1 MRVDDEVSVDA
12 DELVTQALAADPDVE
27 VPDNA
32 VSFDELTGGHEFEL
46 LPDWYIPQPGS
57 RAEVVGGWRRR
68 VVLAVVGSILL
79 VDAAGFCV
87 IYGHITIG

>member
-1 MRVDDEVSVDA
+1 
-12 DELVTQALAADPDVE
+12 
-27 VPDNA
+27 
-32 VSFDELTGGHEFEL
+32 
-46 LPDWYIPQPGS
+46 
-57 RAEVVGGWRRR
+57 VGGWRRR